1 MTINMSALPAPQ
13 AVEELD
19 FETIFAEQKAWVIN
33 QWPHLAPA
41 LELESEPLTVLLQ
54 AWSYRELI
62 WRARLN
68 DALKASMLAWA
79 QGDDLLNLAAFFDL
93 EKAEGET
100 DDQLRARCTLSL
112 RALSTAG
119 PEDSYRYHA
128 IATDPAAIKDADAHN
143 GGAGVVT
150 VAVLA
155 RAGNGTPPAALLE
168 KVRARCT
175 LSLRAMSTAGHE
187 DSYRYHAIATDP
199 AAIKDADA
207 HNGGAGVVNVAVL
220 ARAGNGT
227 PSAALLAKVRTR
239 LNHKTIRPLTD
250 TVSVIPAHIVP
261 VVIDYQI
268 ILPGLPD
275 DEHSLN
281 VARQRLADYCA
292 TTNVIGGTITIADIY
307 ASLKNAGISNV
318 ILRSPTADIT
328 TDRESAPYVSSIR
341 EEVTY
346 A

>member
-143 GGAGVVT
+143 GGAGVV
-150 VAVLA
+150 
-155 RAGNGTPPAALLE
+155 
-168 KVRARCT
+168 
-175 LSLRAMSTAGHE
+175 
-187 DSYRYHAIATDP
+187 
-199 AAIKDADA
+199 
-207 HNGGAGVVNVAVL
+207 NVAVL

-250 TVSVIPAHIVP
+250 TVNVIPAHIVP

>member
-33 QWPHLAPA
+33 QWPHLAPV

-100 DDQLRARCTLSL
+100 DDQLRARCQLSL

-119 PEDSYRYHA
+119 P
-128 IATDPAAIKDADAHN
+128 
-143 GGAGVVT
+143 
-150 VAVLA
+150 
-155 RAGNGTPPAALLE
+155 
-168 KVRARCT
+168 
-175 LSLRAMSTAGHE
+175 E

-281 VARQRLADYCA
+281 VARQRLADYCE
-292 TTNVIGGTITIADIY
+292 TTNIIGGTITIADIY

-328 TDRESAPYVSSIR
+328 TNRESAPYVSSIR

>member
-1 MTINMSALPAPQ
+1 MTINLSTLPAPK

-19 FETIFAEQKAWVIN
+19 FETILAEQKAWVIN
-33 QWPHLAPA
+33 QWPHLAPV

-54 AWSYRELI
+54 SWSYRELI

-112 RALSTAG
+112 RAMSTAG
-119 PEDSYRYHA
+119 P
-128 IATDPAAIKDADAHN
+128 
-143 GGAGVVT
+143 
-150 VAVLA
+150 
-155 RAGNGTPPAALLE
+155 
-168 KVRARCT
+168 
-175 LSLRAMSTAGHE
+175 E

-292 TTNVIGGTITIADIY
+292 TTNIIGGTITIADIY

-328 TDRESAPYVSSIR
+328 TNRESAPYVSSIR

>member
-1 MTINMSALPAPQ
+1 MTINLSTLPAPK

-19 FETIFAEQKAWVIN
+19 FETILAEQKAWVIN
-33 QWPHLAPA
+33 QWPHLAPV
-41 LELESEPLTVLLQ
+41 LELESEPITVLLQ
-54 AWSYRELI
+54 SWSYRELI

-112 RALSTAG
+112 RAMSTAG
-119 PEDSYRYHA
+119 P
-128 IATDPAAIKDADAHN
+128 
-143 GGAGVVT
+143 
-150 VAVLA
+150 
-155 RAGNGTPPAALLE
+155 
-168 KVRARCT
+168 
-175 LSLRAMSTAGHE
+175 E

-292 TTNVIGGTITIADIY
+292 TTNIIGGTITIADIY

>member
-1 MTINMSALPAPQ
+1 MTINLSALPTPQ

-19 FETIFAEQKAWVIN
+19 FETIFAEQKAWVIS

-41 LELESEPLTVLLQ
+41 LELESEPMTVLLQ
-54 AWSYRELI
+54 SWSYRELV

-100 DDQLRARCTLSL
+100 DDQLRARCILSL
-112 RALSTAG
+112 RAMSTAG

-155 RAGNGTPPAALLE
+155 RAGNGTP
-168 KVRARCT
+168 
-175 LSLRAMSTAGHE
+175 
-187 DSYRYHAIATDP
+187 
-199 AAIKDADA
+199 
-207 HNGGAGVVNVAVL
+207 
-220 ARAGNGT
+220 
-227 PSAALLAKVRTR
+227 SAELLAKVRAR

-250 TVSVIPAHIVP
+250 TVSVIPARLVP

-268 ILPGLPD
+268 VLPGLPD

-292 TTNVIGGTITIADIY
+292 STNIIAGTITIADIY

-318 ILRSPTADIT
+318 ILRSPTTDIT

>member
-1 MTINMSALPAPQ
+1 MTINLSALPAPQ

-19 FETIFAEQKAWVIN
+19 FETIFAEQKAWVIS

-41 LELESEPLTVLLQ
+41 LELESEPMTVLLQ
-54 AWSYRELI
+54 SWSYRELV

-79 QGDDLLNLAAFFDL
+79 QGDDLLNLAAFFGL

-112 RALSTAG
+112 RAMSTAG

-155 RAGNGTPPAALLE
+155 RAGNGTP
-168 KVRARCT
+168 
-175 LSLRAMSTAGHE
+175 
-187 DSYRYHAIATDP
+187 
-199 AAIKDADA
+199 
-207 HNGGAGVVNVAVL
+207 
-220 ARAGNGT
+220 
-227 PSAALLAKVRTR
+227 SAELLAKVRAR

-250 TVSVIPAHIVP
+250 TVSVIPARLVP

-268 ILPGLPD
+268 VLPGLPD

-292 TTNVIGGTITIADIY
+292 STNIIGGTITIADIY

-318 ILRSPTADIT
+318 ILRSPTTDIT
-328 TDRESAPYVSSIR
+328 TDRESAPLCQQHPRGGDLCLTCCHPPRPSCRATSTNWQNSDWISRYRTATTGIRGSAVRICLANWHGDWVSI
-341 EEVTY
+341 TGIT
-346 A
+346 

>member
-1 MTINMSALPAPQ
+1 MTINLSTLPAPQ

-19 FETIFAEQKAWVIN
+19 FETILAEQKAWVIN
-33 QWPHLAPA
+33 QWPHLAPV

-54 AWSYRELI
+54 SWSYRELI

-112 RALSTAG
+112 RAMSTAG
-119 PEDSYRYHA
+119 P
-128 IATDPAAIKDADAHN
+128 
-143 GGAGVVT
+143 
-150 VAVLA
+150 
-155 RAGNGTPPAALLE
+155 
-168 KVRARCT
+168 
-175 LSLRAMSTAGHE
+175 E

-220 ARAGNGT
+220 AHAGNGT

>member
-1 MTINMSALPAPQ
+1 MTINLSALPAPQ

-19 FETIFAEQKAWVIN
+19 FETIFAEQKAWVIS

-41 LELESEPLTVLLQ
+41 LELESEPMTVLLQ
-54 AWSYRELI
+54 AWSYRELV

-143 GGAGVVT
+143 GGAGVV
-150 VAVLA
+150 
-155 RAGNGTPPAALLE
+155 
-168 KVRARCT
+168 K
-175 LSLRAMSTAGHE
+175 
-187 DSYRYHAIATDP
+187 
-199 AAIKDADA
+199 
-207 HNGGAGVVNVAVL
+207 VAVL

-227 PSAALLAKVRTR
+227 PSAELLAKVRAR
-239 LNHKTIRPLTD
+239 LNHKTIRPLND
-250 TVSVIPAHIVP
+250 TVSVIPAGLVP
-261 VVIDYQI
+261 IVIDYQI

-292 TTNVIGGTITIADIY
+292 TTNIIGGTITIADIY

-318 ILRSPTADIT
+318 ILRSPTTDIT

>member
-1 MTINMSALPAPQ
+1 MTINMSAMPAPQ

-19 FETIFAEQKAWVIN
+19 FETLFAEQKEWVIN

-143 GGAGVVT
+143 GGAGVV
-150 VAVLA
+150 
-155 RAGNGTPPAALLE
+155 
-168 KVRARCT
+168 
-175 LSLRAMSTAGHE
+175 
-187 DSYRYHAIATDP
+187 
-199 AAIKDADA
+199 
-207 HNGGAGVVNVAVL
+207 NVAVL

-250 TVSVIPAHIVP
+250 TVNVIPAHIVP

-292 TTNVIGGTITIADIY
+292 TTNIIGGTITIADIY

>member
-112 RALSTAG
+112 HAMSTAG

-168 KVRARCT
+168 KVRAR
-175 LSLRAMSTAGHE
+175 
-187 DSYRYHAIATDP
+187 
-199 AAIKDADA
+199 
-207 HNGGAGVVNVAVL
+207 
-220 ARAGNGT
+220 
-227 PSAALLAKVRTR
+227 

-250 TVSVIPAHIVP
+250 TVNVIPAHIVP

-292 TTNVIGGTITIADIY
+292 TTNIIGGTITIADIY

>member
-143 GGAGVVT
+143 GGAGVV
-150 VAVLA
+150 
-155 RAGNGTPPAALLE
+155 
-168 KVRARCT
+168 
-175 LSLRAMSTAGHE
+175 
-187 DSYRYHAIATDP
+187 
-199 AAIKDADA
+199 
-207 HNGGAGVVNVAVL
+207 NVAVL

-292 TTNVIGGTITIADIY
+292 TTNIIGGTITIADIY

-328 TDRESAPYVSSIR
+328 TNRESAPYVSSIR

>member
-19 FETIFAEQKAWVIN
+19 LETIFAEQKAWVIN

-100 DDQLRARCTLSL
+100 DDQLRARCPLSL

-119 PEDSYRYHA
+119 P
-128 IATDPAAIKDADAHN
+128 
-143 GGAGVVT
+143 
-150 VAVLA
+150 
-155 RAGNGTPPAALLE
+155 
-168 KVRARCT
+168 
-175 LSLRAMSTAGHE
+175 E

-292 TTNVIGGTITIADIY
+292 TTNIIGGTITIADIY

-328 TDRESAPYVSSIR
+328 TNRESAPYVSSIR

>member
-19 FETIFAEQKAWVIN
+19 FETILAEQKAWVIN
-33 QWPHLAPA
+33 QWPHLAPV

-54 AWSYRELI
+54 SWSYRELI

-112 RALSTAG
+112 RAMSTAG
-119 PEDSYRYHA
+119 P
-128 IATDPAAIKDADAHN
+128 
-143 GGAGVVT
+143 
-150 VAVLA
+150 
-155 RAGNGTPPAALLE
+155 
-168 KVRARCT
+168 
-175 LSLRAMSTAGHE
+175 E

>member
-1 MTINMSALPAPQ
+1 MTINLSTLPAPK
-13 AVEELD
+13 AVEELG
-19 FETIFAEQKAWVIN
+19 FETILAEQKAWVIN
-33 QWPHLAPA
+33 QWPHLAPV

-54 AWSYRELI
+54 SWSYRELI

-79 QGDDLLNLAAFFDL
+79 QGDDLLNLAAFFGL

-112 RALSTAG
+112 RAMSTAG
-119 PEDSYRYHA
+119 P
-128 IATDPAAIKDADAHN
+128 
-143 GGAGVVT
+143 
-150 VAVLA
+150 
-155 RAGNGTPPAALLE
+155 
-168 KVRARCT
+168 
-175 LSLRAMSTAGHE
+175 E

-328 TDRESAPYVSSIR
+328 TNRESAPYVSSIR

>member
-1 MTINMSALPAPQ
+1 MTINLSTLPAPK
-13 AVEELD
+13 AVEALD
-19 FETIFAEQKAWVIN
+19 FETILAEQKAWVIN
-33 QWPHLAPA
+33 QWPHLAPV

-54 AWSYRELI
+54 SWSYRELI

-79 QGDDLLNLAAFFDL
+79 QGDDLLNLAAFFGL
-93 EKAEGET
+93 EKAERET

-112 RALSTAG
+112 RAMSTAG

-168 KVRARCT
+168 KVRAR
-175 LSLRAMSTAGHE
+175 
-187 DSYRYHAIATDP
+187 
-199 AAIKDADA
+199 
-207 HNGGAGVVNVAVL
+207 
-220 ARAGNGT
+220 
-227 PSAALLAKVRTR
+227 
-239 LNHKTIRPLTD
+239 LNRKTIRPLND
-250 TVSVIPAHIVP
+250 IINVIPTRIVP

-307 ASLKNAGISNV
+307 ASLKNAGIHNV

-341 EEVTY
+341 EEVAY

>member
-1 MTINMSALPAPQ
+1 MNINLSALPAPQ

-19 FETIFAEQKAWVIN
+19 FETIFAEQKAWVIS

-41 LELESEPLTVLLQ
+41 LELESEPMTVLLQ
-54 AWSYRELI
+54 SWSYRELV

-79 QGDDLLNLAAFFDL
+79 QGDDLLNLAAFFGL

-112 RALSTAG
+112 RAMSTAG

-155 RAGNGTPPAALLE
+155 RAGN
-168 KVRARCT
+168 
-175 LSLRAMSTAGHE
+175 
-187 DSYRYHAIATDP
+187 D
-199 AAIKDADA
+199 
-207 HNGGAGVVNVAVL
+207 
-220 ARAGNGT
+220 T
-227 PSAALLAKVRTR
+227 PSAELLAKVRAR

-250 TVSVIPAHIVP
+250 TVSVIPARLVP

-292 TTNVIGGTITIADIY
+292 STNIIGGTITIADIY

-318 ILRSPTADIT
+318 ILRSPTTDIT

>member
-1 MTINMSALPAPQ
+1 MTINLSTLPAPK

-19 FETIFAEQKAWVIN
+19 FETILAEQKAWVIN
-33 QWPHLAPA
+33 QWPHLAPV

-54 AWSYRELI
+54 SWSYRELI

-68 DALKASMLAWA
+68 DALKACMLAWA

-112 RALSTAG
+112 RAMSTAG

-168 KVRARCT
+168 KVRAR
-175 LSLRAMSTAGHE
+175 
-187 DSYRYHAIATDP
+187 
-199 AAIKDADA
+199 
-207 HNGGAGVVNVAVL
+207 
-220 ARAGNGT
+220 
-227 PSAALLAKVRTR
+227 
-239 LNHKTIRPLTD
+239 LNRKTIRPLND
-250 TVSVIPAHIVP
+250 IINVIPTRIVP

-307 ASLKNAGISNV
+307 ASLKNAGIHNV

-341 EEVTY
+341 EEVAY

>member
-1 MTINMSALPAPQ
+1 MTINLSTLPAPK

-19 FETIFAEQKAWVIN
+19 FETILAEQKAWVIN
-33 QWPHLAPA
+33 QWPHLAPV

-54 AWSYRELI
+54 SWSYRELI

-112 RALSTAG
+112 RAMSTAG
-119 PEDSYRYHA
+119 P
-128 IATDPAAIKDADAHN
+128 
-143 GGAGVVT
+143 
-150 VAVLA
+150 
-155 RAGNGTPPAALLE
+155 
-168 KVRARCT
+168 
-175 LSLRAMSTAGHE
+175 E

-292 TTNVIGGTITIADIY
+292 TTNVIGSTITIADIY

>member
-93 EKAEGET
+93 EKTEGET

-119 PEDSYRYHA
+119 P
-128 IATDPAAIKDADAHN
+128 
-143 GGAGVVT
+143 
-150 VAVLA
+150 
-155 RAGNGTPPAALLE
+155 
-168 KVRARCT
+168 
-175 LSLRAMSTAGHE
+175 E

-307 ASLKNAGISNV
+307 ASLKNAGIHNV

>member
-19 FETIFAEQKAWVIN
+19 FETIFAEQKTWVIN

-143 GGAGVVT
+143 GGAGVV
-150 VAVLA
+150 
-155 RAGNGTPPAALLE
+155 
-168 KVRARCT
+168 
-175 LSLRAMSTAGHE
+175 
-187 DSYRYHAIATDP
+187 
-199 AAIKDADA
+199 
-207 HNGGAGVVNVAVL
+207 NVAVL

-227 PSAALLAKVRTR
+227 PSAALLANVRTR

-292 TTNVIGGTITIADIY
+292 TTNIIGGTITIADLY

-318 ILRSPTADIT
+318 ILRSPTSDIT

>member
-41 LELESEPLTVLLQ
+41 LELESEPMTVLLQ
-54 AWSYRELI
+54 AWSYRELV

-79 QGDDLLNLAAFFDL
+79 QGDDLLNLAAFFGL

-100 DDQLRARCTLSL
+100 DDQLRSRCTLSL
-112 RALSTAG
+112 RAMSTAG

-128 IATDPAAIKDADAHN
+128 IATEPAAIKDADAHN

-155 RAGNGTPPAALLE
+155 RAGNGTP
-168 KVRARCT
+168 
-175 LSLRAMSTAGHE
+175 
-187 DSYRYHAIATDP
+187 
-199 AAIKDADA
+199 
-207 HNGGAGVVNVAVL
+207 
-220 ARAGNGT
+220 
-227 PSAALLAKVRTR
+227 SAALLAKVRAR

-292 TTNVIGGTITIADIY
+292 TTNIIGGTITLADIY

-341 EEVTY
+341 EEVAY

>member
-143 GGAGVVT
+143 GGAGVV
-150 VAVLA
+150 
-155 RAGNGTPPAALLE
+155 
-168 KVRARCT
+168 
-175 LSLRAMSTAGHE
+175 
-187 DSYRYHAIATDP
+187 
-199 AAIKDADA
+199 
-207 HNGGAGVVNVAVL
+207 NVAVL

-328 TDRESAPYVSSIR
+328 TNRESAPYVSSIR